1 MNVDLFDRTTAS
13 YEVADD
19 LFGIQDEHPAIV
31 TTEGDAKEWN
41 AVVRNSSGDK
51 ITFVPLDHQIV
62 IKPTPSTTYSLC
74 DCMLYRDKYW
84 LAVVELKNQASSWIE
99 DAISQLKST
108 IDVIENCP
116 QASVFTRREAYAAN
130 RKHPAFSY
138 SAKSRMN
145 DFRNKTKFRLIITN
159 EIIVK

>member
-1 MNVDLFDRTTAS
+1 MNVDLFDRTTVS

-74 DCMLYRDKYW
+74 DCMLYRIT
-84 LAVVELKNQASSWIE
+84 AASKLSLC
-99 DAISQLKST
+99 DSMH
-108 IDVIENCP
+108 V
-116 QASVFTRREAYAAN
+116 RHR
-130 RKHPAFSY
+130 
-138 SAKSRMN
+138 SRS
-145 DFRNKTKFRLIITN
+145 
-159 EIIVK
+159 

>member
-1 MNVDLFDRTTAS
+1 M
-13 YEVADD
+13 
-19 LFGIQDEHPAIV
+19 FGIQDERPAIV

-41 AVVRNSSGDK
+41 AVVHNLNGDK

-74 DCMLYRDKYW
+74 DCMLYRDTHW
-84 LAVVELKNQASSWIE
+84 LAFVELKNQTSSWIE
-99 DAISQLKST
+99 DAISQLKSS
-108 IDVIENCP
+108 IDLVEDNP
-116 QASVFTRREAYAAN
+116 QAYVFTRREAYAAN
-130 RKHPAFSY
+130 RKHPAFSF

-159 EIIVK
+159 DIIVK

>member
-1 MNVDLFDRTTAS
+1 MNVDLFDRTTVS

-84 LAVVELKNQASSWIE
+84 LAVVVDCPKQDSR
-99 DAISQLKST
+99 ST
-108 IDVIENCP
+108 HFQENSP
-116 QASVFTRREAYAAN
+116 APRSFWTTRTLTSAVRTTCS
-130 RKHPAFSY
+130 RK
-138 SAKSRMN
+138 RL
-145 DFRNKTKFRLIITN
+145 TKGTRTT
-159 EIIVK
+159 ERR